1 MARLVSQ
8 AFKAAHNSPL
18 SGHSGNVLPL
28 PGGVGGSGAG
38 MIGAYV
44 GFLVGASLVTLAVLG
59 YRTVSYRL
67 QTVPE
72 QPLIRGWAAT
82 PGKP

>member
-1 MARLVSQ
+1 
-8 AFKAAHNSPL
+8 
-18 SGHSGNVLPL
+18 
-28 PGGVGGSGAG
+28 

-44 GFLVGASLVTLAVLG
+44 GFLVRASLVTLAVLG

-67 QTVPE
+67 PTVPE